1 MSATTARSSARGRWS
16 LVADLGVTFAGLKLK
31 NPVMTASGTF
41 GYGREYGEFFPLTR
55 LGAVV
60 TKGITLGPR
69 AGNPA
74 PRVVETPAGMLNSI
88 GLENPGV
95 DRFIEEELPAL
106 REAGATV
113 IVNVS
118 GHTAAEY
125 AEVAARLDGAEGVAA
140 LEINVSCPN
149 VDQGGM
155 AFGVDPAMVAAVVE
169 GCRRRTRRPLIT
181 KLTPNV
187 TDLTVVA
194 QAAAEAGSDALSLIN
209 TLVGMVI
216 DPATRRPVLPRGV
229 GGLSGPAVRP
239 VAVRAVYE
247 VAAAVDVP
255 LIGLGGVTTAEDA
268 LQFILAGASAVAVGT
283 AFFVDPMAAVGV
295 IEGLSDWCDRN
306 RVEWIGELVGAA
318 NPAFKGRRPGR
329 D

>member
-1 MSATTARSSARGRWS
+1 M
-16 LVADLGVTFAGLKLK
+16 ADLGVVFAGLKLK

-41 GYGREYGEFFPLTR
+41 GYGREYGRFFALGG

-60 TKGITLGPR
+60 TKGITLEAR
-69 AGNPA
+69 AGNPG

-95 DRFIEEELPAL
+95 ERFIDEELPSL
-106 REAGATV
+106 RQAGAPV

-118 GHTAAEY
+118 GHTVDEY
-125 AEVAARLDGAEGVAA
+125 GEVAARLDTAGGVAA

-155 AFGVDPAMVAAVVE
+155 AFGVDPATVAAVVG
-169 GCRRRTRRPLIT
+169 GCRRRTRLPLIT

-187 TDLTVVA
+187 TDLTVIA
-194 QAAAEAGSDALSLIN
+194 RAAVDAGSDALSLIN

-216 DPATRRPVLPRGV
+216 DPVARKPVLPRTV

-247 VAAAVDVP
+247 VAAAVDRP
-255 LIGLGGVTTAEDA
+255 IIGLGGVATAEDA
-268 LQFILAGASAVAVGT
+268 LQFIMAGASAVAVGT
-283 AFFVDPMAAVGV
+283 AFFVDPLAAVKVVDGLAAWCERHGV
-295 IEGLSDWCDRN
+295 D
-306 RVEWIGELVGAA
+306 WIGELVGAA
-318 NPAFKGRRPGR
+318 NPAFKGPRPGR
-329 D
+329 A

>member
-1 MSATTARSSARGRWS
+1 
-16 LVADLGVTFAGLKLK
+16 VADLGVAFAGLTLR

-41 GYGREYGEFFPLTR
+41 GYGREYGEFFALGR

-60 TKGITLGPR
+60 TKGITLEPR
-69 AGNPA
+69 AGNPG

-95 DRFIEEELPAL
+95 DRFVEKELPAL
-106 REAGATV
+106 RLAGVPV

-118 GHTAAEY
+118 GHTVGEY
-125 AEVAARLDGAEGVAA
+125 GEVAARLDGVEGVAA

-155 AFGVDPAMVAAVVE
+155 AFGVDPTTVAAVVG
-169 GCRRRTRRPLIT
+169 GCRRRTRLPLIT

-187 TDLTVVA
+187 TDITA
-194 QAAAEAGSDALSLIN
+194 IARAAVDAGSDALSLIN

-216 DPATRRPVLPRGV
+216 DPVARKPVLPRGI

-239 VAVRAVYE
+239 VAVRAVHE
-247 VAAAVDVP
+247 VAAAVDRP
-255 LIGLGGVTTAEDA
+255 IIGLGGVATAEDA
-268 LQFILAGASAVAVGT
+268 LQFIMAGASAVAVGT
-283 AFFVDPMAAVGV
+283 AFFVDPLAAVA
-295 IEGLSDWCDRN
+295 IADGLSAWCDRYQ
-306 RVEWIGELVGAA
+306 VGWIGELVGVA
-318 NPAFKGRRPGR
+318 NPAFRGRRPGR
-329 D
+329 VPVC